1 MIFPERS
8 FILHHGGLP
17 VSSVAPNPVAVIT
30 GASSGIGE
38 ATARALHAAGFQ
50 TFAAARR
57 IDRLRA
63 LEGSGIRAVSLD
75 VTDDSSMREVVEGI
89 IATTGRID
97 VLVNNAGYGSYGA
110 IEDVSPDEA
119 RRQFDVNV
127 FGAMRM
133 AQLTLPTM
141 RERRTGTIINVSSMG
156 GRIYLPLGG
165 WYHATKFAIEALSD
179 CMRIEVAPHGV
190 RVVVIEPG
198 AIRTE
203 WSGIAA
209 DSLDANSGFGAYA
222 RLAQVVSRA
231 MRADDMARRSSPPS
245 LIANVIVKAAQSRR
259 PRTRYVAGY
268 LARPLMTLR
277 SLLPDRWFDMVV
289 MRSIGAN

>member
-1 MIFPERS
+1 MS
-8 FILHHGGLP
+8 T
-17 VSSVAPNPVAVIT
+17 VATNPVAIVT

-63 LEGSGIRAVSLD
+63 LESTGIRAVSLD
-75 VTDDSSMREVVEGI
+75 LTDDASMRELVEGI
-89 IATTGRID
+89 VATTGRID

-110 IEDVSPDEA
+110 IEDVSPNEA

-133 AQLTLPTM
+133 AQLVLPSM

-179 CMRIEVAPHGV
+179 CMRIEVAPHGIQ
-190 RVVVIEPG
+190 VVVIEPG

-209 DSLDANSGFGAYA
+209 DSLDATSGFGAYA
-222 RLAQVVSRA
+222 HLAATVSQA
-231 MRADDMARRSSPPS
+231 MRADDLARRSSPPS
-245 LIANVIVKAAQSRR
+245 LIANVIVNAAQSRR

-268 LARPLMTLR
+268 LARPLIALR
-277 SLLPDRWFDMVV
+277 SLLPDRWFDVV
-289 MRSIGAN
+289 AMRSIGAN